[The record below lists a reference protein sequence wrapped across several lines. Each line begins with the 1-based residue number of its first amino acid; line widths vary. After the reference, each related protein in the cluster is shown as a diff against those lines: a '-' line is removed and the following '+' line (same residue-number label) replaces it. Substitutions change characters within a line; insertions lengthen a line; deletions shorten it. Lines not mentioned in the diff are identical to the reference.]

1 MRFGLLFEGGYVV
14 LKQMS
19 RWTPNKARAVTLS
32 ASRYIDL
39 AEGDGILDTF
49 QSPVLAS
56 GRNPLRGSELNG
68 ANAISP
74 VYRKYIIAS
83 KLWQV
88 SRARNFTGSRLRVRY
103 CCHVMDD
110 GNLPCS
116 HKAVVG
122 PVVTISQKPCAV
134 WGIQH

>member
-19 RWTPNKARAVTLS
+19 RWTPKKARVVTLS

-74 VYRKYIIAS
+74 VYRK
-83 KLWQV
+83 
-88 SRARNFTGSRLRVRY
+88 
-103 CCHVMDD
+103 
-110 GNLPCS
+110 
-116 HKAVVG
+116 
-122 PVVTISQKPCAV
+122 
-134 WGIQH
+134 